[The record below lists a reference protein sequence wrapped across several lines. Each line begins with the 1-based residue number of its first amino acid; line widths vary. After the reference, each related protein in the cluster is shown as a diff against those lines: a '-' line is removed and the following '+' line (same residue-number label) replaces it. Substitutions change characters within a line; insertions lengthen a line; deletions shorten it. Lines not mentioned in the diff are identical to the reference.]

1 MLSNS
6 FCILMNCILHKEKK
20 VHTIWIYLIHLERYW
35 YWHGTVHQLTYSGRS
50 CLCILSMNI
59 EFWPIPNLRKPDSNL
74 NCNPIFDKFHKWRI
88 KMKRK
93 QQRNSFWLRPLF
105 LLKGDPVYVDVFNYQ
120 FCIICVWGYV
130 QCRLKIKRLKEHNY
144 QWSRS
149 YH

>member
-1 MLSNS
+1 MHSHE
-6 FCILMNCILHKEKK
+6 LHFNKEKK

-59 EFWPIPNLRKPDSNL
+59 DFWPIPNLRKPDSTEYSTNFISADENETTKKL
-74 NCNPIFDKFHKWRI
+74 FLI
-88 KMKRK
+88 KA
-93 QQRNSFWLRPLF
+93 S
-105 LLKGDPVYVDVFNYQ
+105 LLKGDPVNVDVFNYQ

-130 QCRLKIKRLKEHNY
+130 QCRSKTKRLKEHNY